1 MRVAIVTGGPVFDEA
16 ADIIKDSDRIICADS
31 GADFCVRHGI
41 VPDEVL
47 GDMDSISAET
57 FEMIRSRRIPFK
69 TYPSHK
75 DETDTEIALG
85 SCPEGSEITLVCSL
99 TGRIDHELSNLSLL
113 IKYKEAGFDIT
124 ATDGRS
130 DIIPMSGDDTLIVE
144 GIDGKVVISIIPFG
158 CGSIEGVTTRGLVY
172 PLQDASIDA
181 LGSLAVSNELSEG
194 ESGFEISIRRGRALV
209 TISRDV

>member
-1 MRVAIVTGGPVFDEA
+1 MRIAIVTGGPVFDEA
-16 ADIIKDSDRIICADS
+16 ADIVRGSDRIICADS

-57 FEMIRSRRIPFK
+57 FEMMRSRRIPFK

-75 DETDTEIALG
+75 DETDTEIALE

-130 DIIPMSGDDTLIVE
+130 DVIPMSGVDTLNVE
-144 GIDGKVVISIIPFG
+144 GIDGKVAISIIPFG
-158 CGSIEGVTTRGLVY
+158 CSRIEGVTTKGLAY

-181 LGSLAVSNELSEG
+181 LGSLSVSNELSDG
-194 ESGFEISIRRGRALV
+194 ESGFEISIRSGRTLV

>member
-1 MRVAIVTGGPVFDEA
+1 MRIAIVTGGPVFDEA
-16 ADIIKDSDRIICADS
+16 AEIVRGSDRIICADS
-31 GADFCVRHGI
+31 GADFCIEHGI

-47 GDMDSISAET
+47 GDMDSISAGV

-75 DETDTEIALG
+75 DVTDTEIALE

-130 DIIPMSGDDTLIVE
+130 DIIPMSGEDSLKVE

-158 CGSIEGVTTRGLVY
+158 CDKIEGVTTEGLIY
-172 PLQDASIDA
+172 PLENATIDA
-181 LGSLAVSNELSEG
+181 LGSLSVSNELSEG
-194 ESGFEISIRRGRALV
+194 ASGFEIRTGSGRALV
-209 TISRDV
+209 TISPDV